1 MTASDKLYIDNTDE
15 KATAALAMADEFIG
29 SLNVD
34 AKKAIHLR
42 LLAEET
48 IGMVRAMTGD
58 FDAYFWMED
67 DGEYRVRLDVFTDM
81 DLNKKNELLS
91 LSTSGVN
98 TSAKGFM
105 GKIREFI
112 ENSLLGFDYSM
123 KLQQQSGSE
132 IGYSYMGM
140 GMVGDYPMTSSYIW
154 SLQNYKNALDE
165 SDSDVDR
172 IEAYDELERSIVA
185 SLAKDV
191 TVGVKSNEVNLTI
204 VAR

>member
-29 SLNVD
+29 SLDVD
-34 AKKAIHLR
+34 TKKAIHLR

-172 IEAYDELERSIVA
+172 TEAYDELERSIVA

>member
-29 SLNVD
+29 SLDVD
-34 AKKAIHLR
+34 TKKAIHLR

-81 DLNKKNELLS
+81 DLNKKTELLS

-172 IEAYDELERSIVA
+172 TEAYDELERSIVA

-191 TVGVKSNEVNLTI
+191 IVGVKSNEVNLTI

>member
-29 SLNVD
+29 SLDVD

-58 FDAYFWMED
+58 FDAYFWMEN

-172 IEAYDELERSIVA
+172 TEAYDELERSIVA

-191 TVGVKSNEVNLTI
+191 IVGVKSNEVNLTI